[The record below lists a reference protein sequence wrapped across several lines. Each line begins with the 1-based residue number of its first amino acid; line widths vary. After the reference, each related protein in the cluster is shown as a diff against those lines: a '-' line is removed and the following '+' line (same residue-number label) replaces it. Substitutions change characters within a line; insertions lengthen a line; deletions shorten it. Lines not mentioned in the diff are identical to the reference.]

1 MHLVLKTFEPPRQM
15 AKLKNHTSKNQN
27 RKDHRNGIKKPKK
40 SAYTSHKGM
49 CPKYLRNLRRSRAN
63 DPRQSL
69 RPNLNK
75 E

>member
-1 MHLVLKTFEPPRQM
+1 MVLKTFEPPRQM

-40 SAYTSHKGM
+40 SAYPSHKGM
-49 CPKYLRNLRRSRAN
+49 CPKSLKTRGGSRAN
-63 DPRQSL
+63 APRQSL